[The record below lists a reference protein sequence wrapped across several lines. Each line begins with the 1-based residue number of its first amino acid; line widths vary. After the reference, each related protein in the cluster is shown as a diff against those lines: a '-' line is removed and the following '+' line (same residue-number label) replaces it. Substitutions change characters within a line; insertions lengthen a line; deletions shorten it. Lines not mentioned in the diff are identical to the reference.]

1 MRTRVFLAVYQQRV
15 RAVGTM
21 KIIAFILAGVCILG
35 VCQFCCLRRKQLQG
49 LHQYRR
55 PNVIESFSAIVK
67 ILEQSIAERSTYE
80 LDFEAEGRSLAL
92 RGTPF
97 EWGANGTLL
106 VDLSQRRSV
115 VGDLI
120 SKTCTVYFRIGR
132 GDRREFFYFSASSR
146 GFEKRKS
153 GLSRHLFLRL
163 EVPTRLN
170 RGQKRRY
177 FRLQPCG
184 EIQVTVSLEF
194 PSHRDGATTLFANA
208 PVEDISAGGLRV
220 MVDDQPNLKSLSNG
234 TMAILTVKLR
244 PCYFA
249 TERAGAPDAIRLYSV
264 ILENAVTLPGRRII
278 RFQFL
283 SREILNPGDTRPSFS
298 EDLERVNEDITRW
311 IHACQRE
318 LIRMRL
324 EPPRLASI
332 TSRRRTQPSSPPL
345 PTRPRL

>member
-1 MRTRVFLAVYQQRV
+1 
-15 RAVGTM
+15 M

-35 VCQFCCLRRKQLQG
+35 VCQFCCLRRKQRQG

-55 PNVIESFSAIVK
+55 PNVIESFSAIEK

-80 LDFEAEGRSLAL
+80 LDLEAEGRSLAL
-92 RGTPF
+92 SGTPM
-97 EWGANGTLL
+97 EWGTNGTLL
-106 VDLSQRRSV
+106 VDLSQRPGIA
-115 VGDLI
+115 GDLV

-146 GFEKRKS
+146 GLEKRKS
-153 GLSRHLFLRL
+153 GLRRRLFLRL

-170 RGQKRRY
+170 RGQRRRY

-184 EIQVTVSLEF
+184 EIQVKLSLKF
-194 PSHRDGATTLFANA
+194 QSDRDGATTLFANA

-220 MVDDQPNLKSLSNG
+220 IVDDQPNLKSLSNG
-234 TMAILTVKLR
+234 TTVILMVKLR

-249 TERAGAPDAIRLYSV
+249 TERARVPDAIRFRSM
-264 ILENAVTLPGRRII
+264 ILENAVTQPGKRTM

-283 SREILNPGDTRPSFS
+283 AREILNPGDTRPSFS

-324 EPPRLASI
+324 EPPSLASM
-332 TSRRRTQPSSPPL
+332 TSRRRSQPSSPPL
-345 PTRPRL
+345 PTRSRL